1 MTAFSK
7 YAAQTQRQY
16 YEQFKH
22 DAQEM
27 CECRLVS
34 IDYLL
39 TAPISDLEMGP
50 LCGAFV
56 KWSAAAYQMKP
67 GDGPHCLTCDAEFG
81 PGRTVPAAFWFRFP
95 FAHQP
100 KVMAVDALCSACFE
114 RRDCIDRIVAE
125 VGKGN
130 LSVRVIPM
138 AKQ

>member
-67 GDGPHCLTCDAEFG
+67 GDGPHCLRRRVRTGPDSSSGLLVPISVCTPAEG
-81 PGRTVPAAFWFRFP
+81 YG
-95 FAHQP
+95 
-100 KVMAVDALCSACFE
+100 C
-114 RRDCIDRIVAE
+114 
-125 VGKGN
+125 
-130 LSVRVIPM
+130 
-138 AKQ
+138 